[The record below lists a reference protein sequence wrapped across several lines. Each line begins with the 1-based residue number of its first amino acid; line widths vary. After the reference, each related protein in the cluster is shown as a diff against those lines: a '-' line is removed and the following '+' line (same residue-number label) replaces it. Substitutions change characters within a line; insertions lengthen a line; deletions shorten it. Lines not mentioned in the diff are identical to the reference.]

1 MKLVVQA
8 EQLGLGHAVLTAQ
21 QMLTAEPFLLMLG
34 DHLYRSTHAEGLSC
48 VQQLLRAYQGTS
60 IMAVRRTPEEAI
72 SHYGTVSGSWEVRRG
87 TPSYERL
94 TVSSIT
100 EKPTAEYARLN
111 LTTPGLADGEYLTAF
126 GLYIITEAKL
136 MEILSEHREQHTDTH
151 LAHLGPL
158 QLTPALDQL
167 RQEYGLQGF
176 CVQGER
182 YDIGGEPHTYVHTL
196 NALAKPPPG
205 GSGAADTPSGSPVPK
220 RARGGK

>member
-1 MKLVVQA
+1 VKLVVQT

-21 QMLTAEPFLLMLG
+21 QKLTAEPFLLMLG

-72 SHYGTVSGSWEVRRG
+72 SHYGTVAGSWEVRRG

-94 TVSSIT
+94 TISTVV
-100 EKPTAEYARLN
+100 EKPTIDEARLN

-126 GLYIITEAKL
+126 GLYIITEPKL
-136 MEILSEHREQHTDTH
+136 MSILSEHREQHTDTH
-151 LAHLGPL
+151 LAHMGPL

-167 RQEYGLQGF
+167 RQESGLQGF
-176 CVQGER
+176 CVQGDR
-182 YDIGGEPHTYVHTL
+182 YDIGGEPHTYVATL
-196 NALAKPPPG
+196 NALAKKAPS
-205 GSGAADTPSGSPVPK
+205 SGDTPSGSASGSPMPK
-220 RARGGK
+220 RPKK

>member
-1 MKLVVQA
+1 
-8 EQLGLGHAVLTAQ
+8 
-21 QMLTAEPFLLMLG
+21 
-34 DHLYRSTHAEGLSC
+34 
-48 VQQLLRAYQGTS
+48 
-60 IMAVRRTPEEAI
+60 
-72 SHYGTVSGSWEVRRG
+72 
-87 TPSYERL
+87 
-94 TVSSIT
+94 
-100 EKPTAEYARLN
+100 
-111 LTTPGLADGEYLTAF
+111 
-126 GLYIITEAKL
+126 